1 MSCLLFNLLTR
12 DVAEEVNKLVGGV
25 YIGRICLS
33 GIFYADDI
41 CIIATS
47 KEEFDIRVQLV
58 ERLGASYDMK
68 INMTKSKLIVYDG
81 GLEVMM
87 DPDRLPSELDMEEV
101 DFYKYLGTI
110 FFKRDMK
117 RVQD

>member
-1 MSCLLFNLLTR
+1 M
-12 DVAEEVNKLVGGV
+12 AEEVNKLAGGV
-25 YIGRICLS
+25 NIGRICLS

-47 KEEFDIRVQLV
+47 KEFNIRVQVV
-58 ERLGASYDMK
+58 ERLGASYDIK
-68 INMTKSKLIVYDG
+68 INMTKSKLIVYEG

-87 DPDRLPSELDMEEV
+87 DPDRLPSKLDMEEV

-110 FFKRDMK
+110 FFNRDMN

>member
-12 DVAEEVNKLVGGV
+12 DMAEEINKLAGGV
-25 YIGRICLS
+25 LIGSICLS

-58 ERLGASYDMK
+58 ERLGASYDMR
-68 INMTKSKLIVYDG
+68 INMTKSKLLVYDG
-81 GLEVMM
+81 GLEVLM
-87 DPDRLPSELDMEEV
+87 DPDRLPSELDMEE
-101 DFYKYLGTI
+101 GWTSI
-110 FFKRDMK
+110 NT
-117 RVQD
+117 